1 MKAKKKTIKKVAK
14 KPFSKANVM
23 KAMFRGTLK

>member
-1 MKAKKKTIKKVAK
+1 MKAKKKTIKKAS

-23 KAMFRGTLK
+23 KAMFRGTVK

>member
-1 MKAKKKTIKKVAK
+1 MKTKTKKAVKKVA

-23 KAMFRGTLK
+23 KAMFRGTVK